1 MEVTCLYF
9 AHGNQHLPAGV
20 SLPGGLAV
28 ITPRV
33 FGIDLL
39 LSNCPMTKP
48 NPLGCLPCQASSVIP
63 KLWSVFCISISDG
76 KEDAIHLR
84 QTVPEG
90 VLSCTGRFPWCTDDR
105 ADRHRGREA
114 AIKGTKCKFRGKCPA
129 SVLQGQ

>member
-28 ITPRV
+28 ITPRI

-48 NPLGCLPCQASSVIP
+48 NPLGCLPQQASSVIP
-63 KLWSVFCISISDG
+63 KLWGVFCISISDG
-76 KEDAIHLR
+76 KGGRYPFE
-84 QTVPEG
+84 TVPER
-90 VLSCTGRFPWCTDDR
+90 VLSCTGRFPCADDG

-129 SVLQGQ
+129 NVLQGQ